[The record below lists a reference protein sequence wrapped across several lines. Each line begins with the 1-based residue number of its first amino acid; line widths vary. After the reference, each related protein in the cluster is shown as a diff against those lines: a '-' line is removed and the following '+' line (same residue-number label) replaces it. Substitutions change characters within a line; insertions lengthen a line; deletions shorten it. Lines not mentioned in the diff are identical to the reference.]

1 MQQFRLI
8 FILFAIMLTA
18 CGGGSK
24 STTGTVVT
32 PGGGNT
38 NNVILGSRSYI
49 LALPA
54 GFEADK
60 AYKLLLAFHGSGGS
74 SAGMQ
79 QIAGFEKLSG
89 DYILAYPQSEQ
100 IEWNEGCG
108 CNIAH
113 RLGADDLGFVDQVIA
128 DIAKKYRLQPGEVY
142 AAGFSQGGL
151 FTQNLACNRSE
162 VFKAV
167 AVVAAPM
174 SKQLA
179 EDCYPTQPVSVM
191 MVIAKDDGVLPY
203 YGMFHPNFA
212 LISAEAAIRL
222 FSLRN
227 RSLPEP
233 IKRSLSNQVE
243 LTAYTNG
250 VEKAELY
257 AINTGG
263 HQWQFNGFNTSGEVL
278 RFFAELNKPTLPQG
292 SQRVE
297 VAGQSYHVRSLGQ
310 TTTGPAVILLAGP
323 NQNYHSDSAWY
334 SLLQPMLAQQYRVHA
349 IDRLGNAWSDVD
361 PELSYQRF
369 AKDLPAIISALGEQD
384 IVLVAFASS
393 SISARLLL
401 QQDNPGFTTQGLLL
415 IDPDIPLSQSVASYS
430 GYPVDWYQANLAA
443 LLPHL
448 AEGRWTQRTADKLA
462 TERQQVAQLVPAAYQ
477 HLMDWQ
483 YFDLVQQQ
491 RLLLGH
497 QQSRAREIAN
507 YANDLQLY
515 SELELLTSVPVTIID
530 TEFELAEIVKNPDR
544 AASYQQMRAEAAQ
557 WGQRQAEISGG
568 HYIAV
573 NQQEHLLMLQQ
584 PEQIMQVLQRMIEPK
599 L

>member
-18 CGGGSK
+18 CCGGSK
-24 STTGTVVT
+24 STTGTVVA
-32 PGGGNT
+32 PGGGTT

-60 AYKLLLAFHGSGGS
+60 AYRLLLAFHGSSGS

-79 QIAGFEKLSG
+79 QLAGFERLSG

-100 IEWNEGCG
+100 IDWNEGCG

-179 EDCYPTQPVSVM
+179 EDCYPTQSVSVM

-257 AINTGG
+257 AINKGG
-263 HQWQFNGFNTSGEVL
+263 HQWQFSGFNTSAEVL

-310 TTTGPAVILLAGP
+310 STTGPALILLAGP

-349 IDRLGNAWSDVD
+349 IDRLGNAWSDTD

-369 AKDLPAIISALGEQD
+369 AKDLPAIISALGEQN

-415 IDPDIPLSQSVASYS
+415 IDPDIPLSQSVANYS

-448 AEGRWTQRTADKLA
+448 AEGHWTQRTADKLA

-530 TEFELAEIVKNPDR
+530 TDFELAEIAKNPDQ

-557 WGQRQAEISGG
+557 WGQRQAEVSGG

-584 PEQIMQVLQRMIEPK
+584 PEQIMQALLLMLEP
-599 L
+599 

>member
-32 PGGGNT
+32 PGGGTT

-79 QIAGFEKLSG
+79 QLAGFEQLSG

-100 IEWNEGCG
+100 VEWNEGCG

-179 EDCYPTQPVSVM
+179 EDCYPSQPVSVM

-257 AINTGG
+257 AINKGG
-263 HQWQFNGFNTSGEVL
+263 HQWQFSGFNTSAEVL

-310 TTTGPAVILLAGP
+310 STTGPALILLAGP

-349 IDRLGNAWSDVD
+349 IDRLGNAWSDTD

-415 IDPDIPLSQSVASYS
+415 IDPDIPLSQSVANYS

-448 AEGRWTQRTADKLA
+448 AEGHWTQRTADKLA

-530 TEFELAEIVKNPDR
+530 TDFELAEIAKNPDQ

-557 WGQRQAEISGG
+557 WGQRQAEVSGG

-584 PEQIMQVLQRMIEPK
+584 PEQIMQALLLMLEP
-599 L
+599 

>member
-8 FILFAIMLTA
+8 FILFALMLMA
-18 CGGGSK
+18 CGGSK
-24 STTGTVVT
+24 SSSGTAVA
-32 PGGGNT
+32 PGSST
-38 NNVILGSRSYI
+38 SKKVMLGLRSYI

-60 AYKLLLAFHGSGGS
+60 EYKLLLAFHGSGGS
-74 SAGMQ
+74 SADMQ
-79 QIAGFEKLSG
+79 QQAEFEKLST

-100 IEWNEGCG
+100 VEWNEGCA

-128 DIAKKYRLQPGEVY
+128 DIGNKYRLQPGEVY

-167 AVVAAPM
+167 AIVAAPM
-174 SKQLA
+174 SVQLA

-203 YGMFHPNFA
+203 DGMSHPNFG
-212 LISAEAAIRL
+212 LIGAESAIRL
-222 FSLRN
+222 FAFRN
-227 RSLPEP
+227 QSLPEP
-233 IKRSLSNQVE
+233 VRRNLSNQVE

-257 AINTGG
+257 GINRGG
-263 HQWQFNGFNTSGEVL
+263 HRWQFSGFNTSAEIL
-278 RFFAELNKPTLPQG
+278 RFFAELNQPTLPQG
-292 SQRVE
+292 SERIE
-297 VAGQSYHVRSLGQ
+297 VAGQGYHVRSLGQ
-310 TTTGPAVILLAGP
+310 DQTGPAIILLAGP

-334 SLLQPMLAQQYRVHA
+334 SLLQPMLAQQYRVHT

-361 PELSYQRF
+361 SELSYQRF
-369 AKDLPAIISALGEQD
+369 AKDLPAIIRTLGEHH

-401 QQDNPGFTTQGLLL
+401 EQEKPGFTTQGLLL
-415 IDPDIPLSQSVASYS
+415 IDPDIPLHQSLANYS

-448 AEGRWTQRTADKLA
+448 AEGQWTQRTADKLA
-462 TERQQVAQLVPAAYQ
+462 AERQQAAQLIPEAYQ

-491 RLLLGH
+491 RLLVGH

-507 YANDLQLY
+507 YVIDLQLY

-530 TEFELAEIVKNPDR
+530 TDFELAEITKNPDQ
-544 AASYQQMRAEAAQ
+544 AARYQQMRAEAAQ
-557 WGQRQAEISGG
+557 WGLRQAEISGG
-568 HYIAV
+568 RYIAV

-584 PEQIMQVLQRMIEPK
+584 PEQIMWALQQMIE
-599 L
+599 

>member
-18 CGGGSK
+18 CCGGSK
-24 STTGTVVT
+24 STTGTVVA
-32 PGGGNT
+32 PGGGTT

-60 AYKLLLAFHGSGGS
+60 AYRLLLAFHGSSGS

-79 QIAGFEKLSG
+79 QLAGFERLSG

-100 IEWNEGCG
+100 IDWNEGCG

-151 FTQNLACNRSE
+151 FTQNLACNRST

-179 EDCYPTQPVSVM
+179 EDCYPSQPVSVM

-257 AINTGG
+257 AINKGG
-263 HQWQFNGFNTSGEVL
+263 HQWQFSGFNTSAEVL

-310 TTTGPAVILLAGP
+310 STTGPALILLAGP

-349 IDRLGNAWSDVD
+349 IDRLGNAWSDTD

-369 AKDLPAIISALGEQD
+369 AKDLPAIISALGEQN

-415 IDPDIPLSQSVASYS
+415 IDPDIPLSQSVANYS

-448 AEGRWTQRTADKLA
+448 AEGHWTQRTADKLA

-530 TEFELAEIVKNPDR
+530 TDFELAEIAKNPDQ

-557 WGQRQAEISGG
+557 WGQRQAEVSGG

-584 PEQIMQVLQRMIEPK
+584 PEQIMQALLLMLEP
-599 L
+599 

>member
-32 PGGGNT
+32 PGGGTT

-79 QIAGFEKLSG
+79 QLAGFEQLSG

-100 IEWNEGCG
+100 VEWNEGCG

-179 EDCYPTQPVSVM
+179 EDCYPSQPVSVM

-257 AINTGG
+257 AINKGG
-263 HQWQFNGFNTSGEVL
+263 HQWQFSGFNTSAEVL

-310 TTTGPAVILLAGP
+310 STTGPALILLAGP

-349 IDRLGNAWSDVD
+349 IDRLGNAWSDTD

-369 AKDLPAIISALGEQD
+369 AKDLPAIISALGEQN

-415 IDPDIPLSQSVASYS
+415 IDPDIPLSQSVANYS

-448 AEGRWTQRTADKLA
+448 AEGHWTQRTADKLA

-530 TEFELAEIVKNPDR
+530 TDFELAEIAKNPDQ

-557 WGQRQAEISGG
+557 WGQRQAEVSGG

-584 PEQIMQVLQRMIEPK
+584 PEQIMQALLLMLEP
-599 L
+599 